1 MIERTHI
8 GIFGPRNAGKSSLVN
23 LLTSQEVSIV
33 SNVAGT
39 TTDPVSKPIE
49 INGLGACV
57 FIDTAGYDDYGALG
71 EMRVTKTKEVLKR
84 CDIAIFL
91 IPDTILEDKEKLQ
104 EATKWFTLI
113 KERCKTILAI
123 NQFRDTRHEIR
134 DARHEMLDARCDIKK
149 LFGVNEYIDINIAQ
163 KQGRNEVLKA
173 IGFVQSQYQQEISI
187 VTHLVKPTDTV
198 VLVMPQD
205 IQAPKGRLI
214 LPQVQTIRE
223 LLDYGCTTICTTTT
237 KLAQTL
243 DGLKNEPA
251 LIVTDSQDFKT
262 VYELKP
268 EKAKLTSF
276 SVLFARWKGDID
288 EFIQGAEALSSL
300 NENSRVLIAEA
311 CTHAP
316 LAEDIGR
323 EKIPALIHKKIN
335 PNIKFDIVS
344 GHDWNVDLSQYDL
357 IIHCGACMFNR
368 TQMLNKIKNVK
379 FHKTKITNYGITIA
393 YLNGIIDKITW

>member
-91 IPDTILEDKEKLQ
+91 IPSTIFEEKEKLQ

-113 KERCKTILAI
+113 KERSKTLLVVNHFADVK
-123 NQFRDTRHEIR
+123 NETEHKK
-134 DARHEMLDARCDIKK
+134 CDVEK
-149 LFGVNEYIDINIAQ
+149 LFGVSEYIEINIAQ
-163 KQGRNEVLKA
+163 KQGRDEVLKA

-187 VTHLVKPTDTV
+187 VTHLVKPTETV

-223 LLDYGCTTICTTTT
+223 LLDYGCTTICTTTA

-243 DGLKNEPA
+243 NSLKNAPA
-251 LIVTDSQDFKT
+251 LIVTDSQDFRT

-268 EKAKLTSF
+268 EETKLTSF

-288 EFIQGAEALSSL
+288 EFIRGAEALSSL
-300 NENSRVLIAEA
+300 NANSKVLIAEA

-323 EKIPALIHKKIN
+323 EKIPALIHKKID
-335 PNIKFDIVS
+335 PNIKFDIIS
-344 GHDWNVDLSQYDL
+344 GHDWNVDFSKYDL

-368 TQMLNKIKNVK
+368 TQMLNRINDVKKHKI
-379 FHKTKITNYGITIA
+379 KITNYGITIA
-393 YLNGIIDKITW
+393 YLNGIIHKITW

>member
-1 MIERTHI
+1 MVERTHI

-71 EMRVTKTKEVLKR
+71 KMRVTKTKEVLKR

-91 IPDTILEDKEKLQ
+91 IPSTIFEEKEKLQ

-113 KERCKTILAI
+113 KERSKTLLVVNHFA
-123 NQFRDTRHEIR
+123 DTKNETEHKK
-134 DARHEMLDARCDIKK
+134 CDVEK
-149 LFGVNEYIDINIAQ
+149 LFGVSEYIEINIAQ
-163 KQGRNEVLKA
+163 KHGRDEVLKA

-223 LLDYGCTTICTTTT
+223 LLDYGCTTICTTTA

-243 DGLKNEPA
+243 DSLKNAPA
-251 LIVTDSQDFKT
+251 LIVTDSQDFRT

-268 EKAKLTSF
+268 EETKLTSF

-288 EFIQGAEALSSL
+288 EFIRGAEALSSL
-300 NENSRVLIAEA
+300 NANSKVLIAEA

-323 EKIPALIHKKIN
+323 EKIPALIHKKID
-335 PNIKFDIVS
+335 PNIKFDIIS
-344 GHDWNVDLSQYDL
+344 GHDWNVDFSKYDL

-368 TQMLNKIKNVK
+368 TQMLNRINDVKKHKI
-379 FHKTKITNYGITIA
+379 KITNYGITIA
-393 YLNGIIDKITW
+393 YLNSIIHKITW

>member
-1 MIERTHI
+1 MVERTHI

-23 LLTSQEVSIV
+23 MLTSQEVSIV
-33 SNVAGT
+33 SSVAGT

-57 FIDTAGYDDYGALG
+57 FIDTAGYDDYGTLG
-71 EMRVTKTKEVLKR
+71 EMRVTKTKEVLRR

-91 IPDTILEDKEKLQ
+91 IPDTIFEDKEKLQ
-104 EATKWFTLI
+104 DATKWFTLI
-113 KERCKTILAI
+113 KERSKAILVVNHFTETKNEA
-123 NQFRDTRHEIR
+123 QE
-134 DARHEMLDARCDIKK
+134 AKK
-149 LFGVNEYIDINIAQ
+149 LFGINEYIEINIAQ
-163 KQGRNEVLKA
+163 NKGREEVLKA
-173 IGFVQSQYQQEISI
+173 IGFVQSQYQQDLSI
-187 VTHLVKPTDTV
+187 VTHLVQPTDTV
-198 VLVMPQD
+198 VLCMPQD

-243 DGLKNEPA
+243 DSLKNAPA

-268 EKAKLTSF
+268 QESRLTSF

-288 EFIQGAEALSSL
+288 EFIRGAEALSSL

-311 CTHAP
+311 CSHAP

-323 EKIPALIHKKIN
+323 EKIPALIRKKID
-335 PNIKFDIVS
+335 PNIKFDIIS
-344 GHDWNVDLSQYDL
+344 GNDWNVDLSQYDL

-368 TQMLNKIKNVK
+368 TQVLNRIKNVK
-379 FHKTKITNYGITIA
+379 KHKTKITNYGITIA
-393 YLNGIIDKITW
+393 YLNGIINKITW

>member
-1 MIERTHI
+1 MLERTHI

-91 IPDTILEDKEKLQ
+91 IPSTIFEEKEKLQ

-113 KERCKTILAI
+113 KERSKTLLVVNHFA
-123 NQFRDTRHEIR
+123 NVKNETEHKK
-134 DARHEMLDARCDIKK
+134 CDVEK
-149 LFGVNEYIDINIAQ
+149 LFGVSEHIEINIAQ
-163 KQGRNEVLKA
+163 KHGRDEVLKA

-187 VTHLVKPTDTV
+187 VTHLVKPTETV

-223 LLDYGCTTICTTTT
+223 LLDYGCTTICTTTA

-243 DGLKNEPA
+243 DSLKNAPA
-251 LIVTDSQDFKT
+251 LIVTDSQDFRT

-268 EKAKLTSF
+268 EETKLTSF

-288 EFIQGAEALSSL
+288 EFIRGAEALSSL
-300 NENSRVLIAEA
+300 NANSKVLIAEA

-323 EKIPALIHKKIN
+323 EKIPALIHKKID
-335 PNIKFDIVS
+335 PNIKFDIIS
-344 GHDWNVDLSQYDL
+344 GHDWNVDFSKYDL

-368 TQMLNKIKNVK
+368 TQMLNRINDVKKHKI
-379 FHKTKITNYGITIA
+379 KITNYGITIA
-393 YLNGIIDKITW
+393 YLNGIIHKITW

>member
-1 MIERTHI
+1 MVERTHI

-23 LLTSQEVSIV
+23 MLTSQEVSIV
-33 SNVAGT
+33 SAVAGT

-57 FIDTAGYDDYGALG
+57 FIDTAGYDDRGTLG

-91 IPDTILEDKEKLQ
+91 IPNTIFADKEKLQ

-113 KERCKTILAI
+113 KERSKALLVVNRFTEAKYEA
-123 NQFRDTRHEIR
+123 QE
-134 DARHEMLDARCDIKK
+134 AKK
-149 LFGVNEYIDINIAQ
+149 SFGTDEYIEINIAQ
-163 KQGRNEVLKA
+163 KQGREEVLKA
-173 IGFVQSQYQQEISI
+173 IGFVQTQYQQDLSI
-187 VTHLVKPTDTV
+187 VTHLVQPTDTV
-198 VLVMPQD
+198 VLCMPQD

-223 LLDYGCTTICTTTT
+223 LLDYGCTTICTTTA
-237 KLAQTL
+237 KLQQTL
-243 DGLKNEPA
+243 DSLKNAPA

-268 EKAKLTSF
+268 TESRLTSF

-288 EFIQGAEALSSL
+288 EFIRGAEALSSL
-300 NENSRVLIAEA
+300 NANSRVLIAEA

-323 EKIPALIHKKIN
+323 EKIPALIRKKID
-335 PNIKFDIVS
+335 PNIKFDIIS
-344 GHDWNVDLSQYDL
+344 GHDWNVDFSKYDL
-357 IIHCGACMFNR
+357 IIHCGACMFSR
-368 TQMLNKIKNVK
+368 TQMLNKINDVK
-379 FHKTKITNYGITIA
+379 KHKIKITNYGITIA
-393 YLNGIIDKITW
+393 YLNGIINKITW

>member
-1 MIERTHI
+1 MTERTHI

-23 LLTSQEVSIV
+23 MLTGQAVSIV
-33 SNVAGT
+33 SPVAGT

-57 FIDTAGYDDYGALG
+57 FIDTAGYDDEGALG

-84 CDIAIFL
+84 CDIAIFVVPSTL
-91 IPDTILEDKEKLQ
+91 LDKKEALL
-104 EATKWFTLI
+104 EATKWFGLI
-113 KERCKTILAI
+113 RERSKALLVV
-123 NQFRDTRHEIR
+123 NQMQDTRCETR
-134 DARHEMLDARCDIKK
+134 DIKK
-149 LFGVNEYIDINIAQ
+149 AFGVDGFIEINVARNE
-163 KQGRNEVLKA
+163 GREEVLKA
-173 IGFVQSQYQQEISI
+173 IGFVQSQYKQELPI

-223 LLDYGCTTICTTTT
+223 LLDYGCTTICTTTQ
-237 KLAQTL
+237 KFSQTL
-243 DGLKNEPA
+243 ETLKSAPA

-262 VYELKP
+262 VYEQKP
-268 EKAKLTSF
+268 EESRLTSF

-288 EFIQGAEALSSL
+288 EFIQGAEALSTLTSD
-300 NENSRVLIAEA
+300 SRILIAEA
-311 CTHAP
+311 CSHAP

-335 PNIKFDIVS
+335 PDIKIDIVS
-344 GHDWNVDLSQYDL
+344 GNDWNVDLTQYDL
-357 IIHCGACMFNR
+357 IIHCGACMFSR
-368 TQMLNKIKNVK
+368 TQMLNRVK
-379 FHKTKITNYGITIA
+379 DAQLHKTKITNYGITIA
-393 YLNGIIDKITW
+393 YLNNIIDKIIW

>member
-1 MIERTHI
+1 MVERTHI

-33 SNVAGT
+33 SSVAGT

-57 FIDTAGYDDYGALG
+57 FIDTAGYDDYGSLG
-71 EMRVTKTKEVLKR
+71 EMRVTKTKEVLRR

-91 IPDTILEDKEKLQ
+91 IPDTIFEDKEKLQ
-104 EATKWFTLI
+104 DATKWFTLI
-113 KERCKTILAI
+113 KERSKAILVI
-123 NQFRDTRHEIR
+123 NHFKEETNEAQE
-134 DARHEMLDARCDIKK
+134 AKK
-149 LFGVNEYIDINIAQ
+149 LFGVNECIEINIAQ
-163 KQGRNEVLKA
+163 KQGKEEVLKA
-173 IGFVQSQYQQEISI
+173 IGFVQSQYQQDLSI
-187 VTHLVKPTDTV
+187 VTHLVQPTDTV
-198 VLVMPQD
+198 VLCMPQD

-223 LLDYGCTTICTTTT
+223 LLDYGCTTVCTTTA
-237 KLAQTL
+237 KLSQTL
-243 DGLKNEPA
+243 ESLKKAPE

-262 VYELKP
+262 VYELKHK
-268 EKAKLTSF
+268 ESRLTSF

-288 EFIQGAEALSSL
+288 EFIRGAEALSSL
-300 NENSRVLIAEA
+300 NANSRVLIAEA
-311 CTHAP
+311 CSHAP

-335 PNIKFDIVS
+335 PNIKFDIIS
-344 GHDWNVDLSQYDL
+344 GNDWNVDLSQYDL

-368 TQMLNKIKNVK
+368 IQMLNRIKNVK
-379 FHKTKITNYGITIA
+379 EYKTKITNYGITIA
-393 YLNGIIDKITW
+393 YLNGIINKITW

>member
-1 MIERTHI
+1 MLERTHI

-91 IPDTILEDKEKLQ
+91 IPSTIFEKKEKLQ

-113 KERCKTILAI
+113 KERSKTLLVVNHFADVK
-123 NQFRDTRHEIR
+123 NETEHKK
-134 DARHEMLDARCDIKK
+134 CDVEK
-149 LFGVNEYIDINIAQ
+149 LFGVSEYIEINIAQ
-163 KQGRNEVLKA
+163 KHGRDEVLKA

-187 VTHLVKPTDTV
+187 VTHLVKPTETV

-223 LLDYGCTTICTTTT
+223 LLDYGCTTICTTTA

-243 DGLKNEPA
+243 NSLKNAPA
-251 LIVTDSQDFKT
+251 LIVTDSQDFRT

-268 EKAKLTSF
+268 EETKLTSF

-288 EFIQGAEALSSL
+288 EFIRGAEALSSL
-300 NENSRVLIAEA
+300 NANSKVLIAEA

-323 EKIPALIHKKIN
+323 EKIPALIHKKID
-335 PNIKFDIVS
+335 PNIKFDIIS
-344 GHDWNVDLSQYDL
+344 GHDWNVDFSKYDL

-368 TQMLNKIKNVK
+368 TQMLNRINDVKKHKI
-379 FHKTKITNYGITIA
+379 KITNYGITIA
-393 YLNGIIDKITW
+393 YLNGIIHKITW

>member
-1 MIERTHI
+1 MVERTHI

-91 IPDTILEDKEKLQ
+91 IPSTIFEEKEKLQ

-113 KERCKTILAI
+113 KERSKTLLVVNHFADVK
-123 NQFRDTRHEIR
+123 NETEHKK
-134 DARHEMLDARCDIKK
+134 CDVEK
-149 LFGVNEYIDINIAQ
+149 LFGVSEYIEINIAQ
-163 KQGRNEVLKA
+163 KQGRDEVLKA

-187 VTHLVKPTDTV
+187 VTHLVKPTETV

-223 LLDYGCTTICTTTT
+223 LLDYGCTTICTTTA

-243 DGLKNEPA
+243 DSLKNAPA

-268 EKAKLTSF
+268 EETKLTSF

-288 EFIQGAEALSSL
+288 EFIRGAEALSSL
-300 NENSRVLIAEA
+300 NANSKVLIAEA

-335 PNIKFDIVS
+335 PNVKFDIVS

-368 TQMLNKIKNVK
+368 TQMLNKIKDVK

>member
-1 MIERTHI
+1 MNRTHI
-8 GIFGPRNAGKSSLVN
+8 GIFGPRNAGKSSLIN
-23 LLTSQEVSIV
+23 MLTSQEVSIV
-33 SNVAGT
+33 SSVAGT

-57 FIDTAGYDDYGALG
+57 FIDTAGYDDYGMLG

-91 IPDTILEDKEKLQ
+91 IPSTIFEEKDKLQ

-113 KERCKTILAI
+113 KERSKAVLAV
-123 NQFRDTRHEIR
+123 NHFAERTHEIG
-134 DARHEMLDARCDIKK
+134 DVKK
-149 LFGVNEYIDINIAQ
+149 LFGVNEYIDINIANNE
-163 KQGRNEVLKA
+163 GREEVLKA
-173 IGFVQSQYQQEISI
+173 IGFVQSQYQQDLSI
-187 VTHLVKPTDTV
+187 VTHLVKPNDTV
-198 VLVMPQD
+198 ILVMPQD

-223 LLDYGCTTICTTTT
+223 LLDYGCTTICTTTA
-237 KLAQTL
+237 KLEQTL
-243 DGLKNEPA
+243 KGLKDAPA

-268 EKAKLTSF
+268 QESRLTSF

-300 NENSRVLIAEA
+300 TANSRVLIAEA
-311 CTHAP
+311 CSHAP

-323 EKIPALIHKKIN
+323 EKIPALIRKKIDA
-335 PNIKFDIVS
+335 NIKFDIVS
-344 GHDWNVDLSQYDL
+344 GNDWNVDLSQYDL
-357 IIHCGACMFNR
+357 IIHCGACMFSR
-368 TQMLNKIKNVK
+368 SQMLNRVK
-379 FHKTKITNYGITIA
+379 DAKQYKTKITNYGITIA
-393 YLNGIIDKITW
+393 YLNNIIDKIIW

>member
-1 MIERTHI
+1 MVERTHI

-33 SNVAGT
+33 SSVAGT

-57 FIDTAGYDDYGALG
+57 FIDTAGYDDYGSLG
-71 EMRVTKTKEVLKR
+71 EMRVTKTKEVLRR

-91 IPDTILEDKEKLQ
+91 IPDTIFEDKEKLQ
-104 EATKWFTLI
+104 DATKWFTLI
-113 KERCKTILAI
+113 KERSKAILVI
-123 NQFRDTRHEIR
+123 NHFKEETNEAQE
-134 DARHEMLDARCDIKK
+134 AKK
-149 LFGVNEYIDINIAQ
+149 LFGVNECIEINIAQ
-163 KQGRNEVLKA
+163 KQGKEEVLKA
-173 IGFVQSQYQQEISI
+173 IGFVQSQYQQDLSI
-187 VTHLVKPTDTV
+187 VTHLVQPTDTV
-198 VLVMPQD
+198 VLCMPQD

-223 LLDYGCTTICTTTT
+223 LLDYGCTTVCTTTA
-237 KLAQTL
+237 KLSQTL
-243 DGLKNEPA
+243 ESLKKAPE

-268 EKAKLTSF
+268 KESQLTSF

-288 EFIQGAEALSSL
+288 EFIRGAEALSSL
-300 NENSRVLIAEA
+300 NANSRVLIAEA
-311 CTHAP
+311 CSHAP

-323 EKIPALIHKKIN
+323 EKIPALIHKKID
-335 PNIKFDIVS
+335 PNIQFDIVS
-344 GHDWNVDLSQYDL
+344 GNDWNIDFSKYDL

-368 TQMLNKIKNVK
+368 IQMLNRIKNVK
-379 FHKTKITNYGITIA
+379 EYKTKITNYGITIA
-393 YLNGIIDKITW
+393 YLNGIINKITW

>member
-1 MIERTHI
+1 MVERTHI

-91 IPDTILEDKEKLQ
+91 IPSTIFKEKEKLQ

-113 KERCKTILAI
+113 KERSKTLLVI
-123 NQFRDTRHEIR
+123 NHFADTKNETEHKK
-134 DARHEMLDARCDIKK
+134 CDVEK

-223 LLDYGCTTICTTTT
+223 LLDYGCTTICTTTA

>member
-1 MIERTHI
+1 MVERTHI

-23 LLTSQEVSIV
+23 MLTSQEVSIV
-33 SNVAGT
+33 SSVAGT

-57 FIDTAGYDDYGALG
+57 FIDTAGYDDYGTLG
-71 EMRVTKTKEVLKR
+71 EMRVTKTKEVLRR

-91 IPDTILEDKEKLQ
+91 IPDTIFEDKEKLQ
-104 EATKWFTLI
+104 DATKWFTLI
-113 KERCKTILAI
+113 KERSKAILVVNHFTETKNEA
-123 NQFRDTRHEIR
+123 QE
-134 DARHEMLDARCDIKK
+134 AKK
-149 LFGVNEYIDINIAQ
+149 LFGINEYIEINIAQ
-163 KQGRNEVLKA
+163 NKGREEVLKA
-173 IGFVQSQYQQEISI
+173 IGFVQSQYQQDLSI
-187 VTHLVKPTDTV
+187 VTHLVQPTDTV
-198 VLVMPQD
+198 VLCMPQD

-243 DGLKNEPA
+243 DSLKNAPA

-268 EKAKLTSF
+268 QESRLTSF

-288 EFIQGAEALSSL
+288 EFIRGAEALSSL

-311 CTHAP
+311 CSHAP

-323 EKIPALIHKKIN
+323 EKIPALIHKKID
-335 PNIKFDIVS
+335 PNIKFDIIS
-344 GHDWNVDLSQYDL
+344 GNDWNVDLSQYDL

-368 TQMLNKIKNVK
+368 IQMLNRIKNVK
-379 FHKTKITNYGITIA
+379 EYKTKITNYGITIA
-393 YLNGIIDKITW
+393 YLNGIINKITW

>member
-1 MIERTHI
+1 MTERTHI

-23 LLTSQEVSIV
+23 MLTGQAVSIV
-33 SNVAGT
+33 SPVAGT

-57 FIDTAGYDDYGALG
+57 FIDTAGYDDEGALG

-84 CDIAIFL
+84 CDIAIFVL
-91 IPDTILEDKEKLQ
+91 PSTLLDKKEALL
-104 EATKWFTLI
+104 EATKWFGLI
-113 KERCKTILAI
+113 KERSKALLVV
-123 NQFRDTRHEIR
+123 NQMQDSRCEIR
-134 DARHEMLDARCDIKK
+134 DIKK
-149 LFGVNEYIDINIAQ
+149 VFGVDGFIEINVARNE
-163 KQGRNEVLKA
+163 GREEVLKA
-173 IGFVQSQYQQEISI
+173 IGFVQSQYKQELPI

-223 LLDYGCTTICTTTT
+223 LLDYGCTTICTTTQ
-237 KLAQTL
+237 KFSQTL
-243 DGLKNEPA
+243 ETLKSAPA

-262 VYELKP
+262 VYEQKP
-268 EKAKLTSF
+268 EESRLTSF

-288 EFIQGAEALSSL
+288 EFIQGAEALSTLTSD
-300 NENSRVLIAEA
+300 SRILIAEA
-311 CTHAP
+311 CSHAP

-335 PNIKFDIVS
+335 PDIKIDIVS
-344 GHDWNVDLSQYDL
+344 GNDWNVDLTQYDL
-357 IIHCGACMFNR
+357 IIHCGACMFSR
-368 TQMLNKIKNVK
+368 TQMLNRVK
-379 FHKTKITNYGITIA
+379 DAQLHKTKITNYGITIA
-393 YLNGIIDKITW
+393 YLNNIIDKIIW